1 MRVCRLGIRCS
12 ILLILVAAAAL
23 LGSPLSCAADPAQKI
38 VRVGF
43 VSPNAPSTDP
53 RGPAA
58 FWGRLRELGWVEGQN
73 LVTEARWAEGQY
85 DRLPALMVEVIGRK
99 VDVLVTY
106 GTPAAIAAKKVTS
119 TVPIVVAVMGNPI
132 GTGLVQGLARPGG
145 NLTGLSLGWGEGIG
159 GKLLELLQ
167 EMVPR
172 LTTIAVITNP
182 ENPVDRNL
190 ITELKGVAPAR
201 RLKLRITEARN
212 PEELDRAFEQAGRQ
226 AQAVVVIPDP
236 VFLAHRQR
244 ITALAARQ
252 RLPAMYGQREFVDAD
267 GLMAYG
273 PDRTLMFRRAAE
285 YVDKI
290 LKGTQPNDL
299 PIEQPTQYVFV
310 VNLKTAKALGITV
323 PESILL
329 RADEVIR

>member
-1 MRVCRLGIRCS
+1 MSGRL
-12 ILLILVAAAAL
+12 AL
-23 LGSPLSCAADPAQKI
+23 LMLVGLSAAVFSSWPVHGADPVQ
-38 VRVGF
+38 RVMRLGF
-43 VSPNAPSTDP
+43 VSPNSPSTDS

-58 FWGRLRELGWVEGQN
+58 FWERLRELGWVEGQS
-73 LVTEARWAEGQY
+73 LVIETRWAEGHY
-85 DRLPALMVEVIGRK
+85 DRLPALVAEVIGRK

-106 GTPAAIAAKKVTS
+106 GTPAAIAAKKATS
-119 TVPIVVAVMGNPI
+119 TFPIVVAVMGNPI

-167 EMVPR
+167 ETVPR
-172 LTTIAVITNP
+172 LKTIAVIGNP
-182 ENPVDRNL
+182 ENPVERDL

-201 RLKLRITEARN
+201 RLKLQIIEARN
-212 PEELDRAFEQAGRQ
+212 PAGLDLAFEQAGRR

-236 VFLAHRQR
+236 VFIAHLQR
-244 ITALAARQ
+244 ITTLAATY
-252 RLPAMYGQREFVDAD
+252 RLPAMYGLREFADAG

-273 PDRTLMFRRAAE
+273 PDRAVMFRRAGD

-290 LKGTQPNDL
+290 LKGTKPADL
-299 PIEQPTQYVFV
+299 PVEQPTKFELI
-310 VNLKTAKALGITV
+310 VNLKTAKALGITL

>member
-1 MRVCRLGIRCS
+1 VIRRRA
-12 ILLILVAAAAL
+12 LIIIGGLTAGV
-23 LGSPLSCAADPAQKI
+23 LGSRLVHAADPAQ
-38 VRVGF
+38 RVMRLGF
-43 VSPNAPSTDP
+43 VSPNSPSTDP

-58 FWGRLRELGWVEGQN
+58 FWDRLRELGWVEGQN
-73 LVTEARWAEGQY
+73 IAIEARWAEGRT
-85 DRLPALMVEVIGRK
+85 DRLPALMAEVIGRNP
-99 VDVLVTY
+99 DVLVTY
-106 GTPAAIAAKKVTS
+106 GTPAAIAAKKATS
-119 TVPIVVAVMGNPI
+119 TVPIVVAVMGNPV
-132 GTGLVQGLARPGG
+132 GTELVQSLARPGG

-159 GKLLELLQ
+159 GKFLELLQ
-167 EMVPR
+167 ETVPR
-172 LTTIAVITNP
+172 LKTIAIIANP

-190 ITELKGVAPAR
+190 TTELKAVAPAR
-201 RLKLRITEARN
+201 RLKLQIIEVRDSEA
-212 PEELDRAFEQAGRQ
+212 LDRAFEQAGRQ

-236 VFLAHRQR
+236 LFLVHLQR
-244 ITALAARQ
+244 ITALARRH
-252 RLPAMYGQREFVDAD
+252 RLPSMYGLRDFADAG

-273 PDRTLMFRRAAE
+273 PDRAVMFRRAAD

-290 LKGTQPNDL
+290 LKGTKPADL